1 VLQKKQ
7 EHKTFLERRRCYLF
21 RKGRKSEP
29 DKNCSKSSELK
40 ARSTSTEKSGILDNK
55 KKTSE
60 TGMETGLKRPATLN
74 KPKIEKAAQAVTL
87 PQENHLQKDKIK
99 ENLILVPENL

>member
-1 VLQKKQ
+1 
-7 EHKTFLERRRCYLF
+7 
-21 RKGRKSEP
+21 
-29 DKNCSKSSELK
+29 
-40 ARSTSTEKSGILDNK
+40 
-55 KKTSE
+55 
-60 TGMETGLKRPATLN
+60 METGLKRPATLN